1 MKYFVVYTNC
11 IKTALHQALA
21 YRLNFILSLLITLG
35 SNLLFPLVT
44 VLIYNMGASF
54 PGWSFGEVLLL
65 QSIFVLSNGL
75 AGVVFS
81 GVLWSTMQHVREG
94 SFEVVLLKP
103 SSPLFFLIV
112 TNFDVSNLGLFAGG
126 LVLFGV
132 SLTLVTIPSFTAFLS
147 FLILFLAGF
156 AVMAGVNLMMA
167 ATSFKWVG
175 NSRIPE
181 IFESLTN
188 FGKYPLSIFPNIIR
202 GLASFVVPVG
212 VIAYYPATALL
223 GEIEPS
229 VFLLILPCILFLC
242 FGIFLYRHMVK
253 LYEGVGG

>member
-11 IKTALHQALA
+11 IKTAFRQALA
-21 YRLNFILSLLITLG
+21 YRLNFTLSLLITLG

-132 SLTLVTIPSFTAFLS
+132 SLTLVTIPSITAFLS
-147 FLILFLAGF
+147 FLVLFLAGF

-181 IFESLTN
+181 IFESFTN

-212 VIAYYPATALL
+212 VIAYYPAIALL
-223 GEIEPS
+223 GDVEPS

-242 FGIFLYRHMVK
+242 LGIILYRHMVK

>member
-1 MKYFVVYTNC
+1 MKYFVVYISC
-11 IKTALHQALA
+11 IQTALHSALA

-65 QSIFVLSNGL
+65 QSIFALSNGL
-75 AGVVFS
+75 SGVLFS
-81 GVLWSTMQHVREG
+81 GVLWATMQHVREG

-112 TNFDVSNLGLFAGG
+112 TNFDVSNLGLLAGG
-126 LVLFGV
+126 LGLFV
-132 SLTLVTIPSFTAFLS
+132 ISLNLVVIPSILAVLS
-147 FLILFLAGF
+147 FIILFPAGF

-181 IFESLTN
+181 IFESFTN
-188 FGKYPLSIFPNIIR
+188 FGKYPLSIFPNVIR
-202 GLASFVVPVG
+202 GLVSFVVPVG
-212 VIAYYPATALL
+212 VIAYYPASALL
-223 GEIEPS
+223 GDIEPS
-229 VFLLILPCILFLC
+229 VLLLILPCILFLC
-242 FGIFLYRHMVK
+242 FGIITYRHMVK